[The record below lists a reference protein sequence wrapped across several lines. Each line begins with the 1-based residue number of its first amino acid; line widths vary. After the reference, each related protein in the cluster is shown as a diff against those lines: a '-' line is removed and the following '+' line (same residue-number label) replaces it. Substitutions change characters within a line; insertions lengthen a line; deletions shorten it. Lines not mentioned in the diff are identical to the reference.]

1 MNIFFYL
8 CKKAGRKLSVLARL
22 SNDMRFEKRIIL
34 LKEFVE
40 SQFGYYPLTWM
51 LHSRRAN
58 SKINHIPERVLRI
71 LYKIMPYYLKS
82 C

>member
-40 SQFGYYPLTWM
+40 SQFGYYPLTRM